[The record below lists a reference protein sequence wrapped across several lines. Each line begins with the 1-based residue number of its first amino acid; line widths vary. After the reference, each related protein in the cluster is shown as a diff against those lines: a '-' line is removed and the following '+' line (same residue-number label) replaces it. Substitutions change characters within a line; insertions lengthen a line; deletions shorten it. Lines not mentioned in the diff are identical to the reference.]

1 MAFTTVRVDP
11 QQEQKFS
18 MSQDTFNCCFL
29 EWEKAES
36 FFFHRVAQTFDC
48 PCCGASPHAV
58 HFDGN
63 IKLYKYK
70 AAGRQVSLR

>member
-11 QQEQKFS
+11 QKEQKFS

-36 FFFHRVAQTFDC
+36 FFHYVAQTFDC
-48 PCCGASPHAV
+48 PCCGALPHAV

-63 IKLYKYK
+63 IKLYKYIV
-70 AAGRQVSLR
+70 AGR